1 MSLSENHLQ
10 FFQDLLQK
18 LKTGLLEAG
27 QTGDQA
33 EDVVELDQTRV
44 GRLSRMDAMQAQAMS
59 LETGRRR
66 RQQLVQ
72 IDAALKR
79 IETGDYGDCFECG
92 DVINP
97 KRLEAN
103 PYSTLCIK
111 CAEVLE
117 KI

>member
-1 MSLSENHLQ
+1 MGLSKSRLQ
-10 FFQDLLQK
+10 FFRGLLQK
-18 LKTGLLEAG
+18 LKTELLEAG

-33 EDVVELDQTRV
+33 EEVVELDQTRM

-66 RQQLVQ
+66 RQQLAK
-72 IDAALKR
+72 IDAALNR
-79 IETGDYGDCFECG
+79 IETGDYGYCFECG

-103 PYSTLCIK
+103 PYSTLCIA
-111 CAEVLE
+111 CAEALE
-117 KI
+117 KT